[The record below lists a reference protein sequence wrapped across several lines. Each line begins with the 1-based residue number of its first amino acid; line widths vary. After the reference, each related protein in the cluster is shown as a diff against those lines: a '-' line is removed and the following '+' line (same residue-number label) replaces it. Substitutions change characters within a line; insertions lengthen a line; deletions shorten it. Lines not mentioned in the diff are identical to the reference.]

1 MIFNRKGVV
10 GENLRFSLQMITCKC
25 PFCGHFL
32 RNLDTH
38 KIHVQECAKILRKV
52 PDDHSM
58 ECTGCQKRILKQEY
72 EPMYLTYKLYLQNDL
87 CGICKHTIQSI
98 DHMTKCENRS
108 GPHGLCQGC
117 KQKDIDGIKK
127 RMALLYARTKIDTGS
142 RQPQT
147 LRCPNCFS
155 PSERVSG
162 CDNVRCT
169 VCDTCWHFSTQTFT
183 NGNISDSELLE
194 VVGGEPFESTE
205 FNTLYAG
212 RVHSRSV
219 IRPPVAHEAPSC
231 SSNHV
236 PNVQIVHN
244 TTEQEKPKEC
254 GICFVNTSP
263 ILLEPCKHWCCLD
276 CIVKSGKQEC
286 PWCRSN
292 VLLYLLQKQQG
303 KL

>member
-1 MIFNRKGVV
+1 
-10 GENLRFSLQMITCKC
+10 MITCKC

-32 RNLDTH
+32 ENLDTH

-58 ECTGCQKRILKQEY
+58 ECTGCQKKILKQEY

-98 DHMTKCENRS
+98 DHMSKCYTRN
-108 GPHGLCQGC
+108 GPHGLCQAC

-127 RMALLYARTKIDTGS
+127 RIELLYARTKIDTGS

-169 VCDTCWHFSTQTFT
+169 VCDTCWHFSKQTFT

-194 VVGGEPFESTE
+194 LVGGEPFESTE
-205 FNTLYAG
+205 FNTMYAG
-212 RVHSRSV
+212 RVIRGSRA
-219 IRPPVAHEAPSC
+219 PEAPSC
-231 SSNHV
+231 SSKHV
-236 PNVQIVHN
+236 PNVHIVHN